1 MKYISILFLTLGLFL
16 LGACSEDYL
25 DINED
30 PNRSTSAE
38 PGPIFTG
45 TLVGYSTNRV
55 IDLGPA
61 LSTGTQLWSGG
72 GNLGA
77 GVFTS
82 PERYN
87 FSIFTTGNTWRAYY
101 RDIQKDLKL
110 AINNAEDRNNAI
122 AQCEVFAALVYYSG
136 TVLWGD
142 VPFTEALDVDLENA
156 LINNLNPSFDDQEV
170 VLNGILDILDGA
182 IEKMDPSVPNS
193 ITSNDLIFK
202 GDMVLWRK
210 FAKSLKLRVLMT
222 MVEADPSKAGLISDL
237 VAEGD
242 LILQPQE
249 NAEFP
254 FVNSSGNRNPFW
266 ETLNAF
272 AGGLN
277 FFYFASEATVDVM
290 SKRND
295 PRLAAYFTPYPGGGS
310 PDEVTGAP
318 PGVNSLP
325 AVPWVLSTSDGGDQ
339 SLVRPDA
346 PDVLFS
352 SQETHFLIAE
362 AIAKGYAEGG
372 LSEADNSLRQGI
384 SQAMSGF
391 NLEQDSIDQYLEEEI
406 DDLSTLSEQEAVDI
420 IAEQLWI
427 DCIVRPLEGF
437 VHWRRNE
444 VPMLEVPE
452 GALTSGLFRR
462 LPYPPDEI
470 SANSNA
476 PEVLPQVDEKMWFD
490 L

>member
-1 MKYISILFLTLGLFL
+1 MKYISIILLTLGLL
-16 LGACSEDYL
+16 LASSCSEDYL
-25 DINED
+25 DVNDD
-30 PNRSTSAE
+30 PNRSANAE

-61 LSTGTQLWSGG
+61 LSTGSQLWSGG

-77 GVFTS
+77 AVFTS

-110 AINNAEDRNNAI
+110 AIQNADGRNNAI
-122 AQCEVFAALVYYSG
+122 AQCEIFSALVYYSA

-142 VPFTEALDVDLENA
+142 VPFTEALDLDLENIQ
-156 LINNLNPSFDDQEV
+156 INNLNPRFDDQEI
-170 VLNGILDILDGA
+170 VLNGIIDILDEA
-182 IEKMDPSVPNS
+182 IAKIDPSVPNA
-193 ITSNDLIFK
+193 ITGNDLIYE
-202 GDMVLWRK
+202 GDMDLWRK

-222 MVEADPSKAGLISDL
+222 MVDADPSKASLIGDL
-237 VAEGD
+237 VSEND

-254 FVNSSGNRNPFW
+254 FVNTSGNRNPFW

-272 AGGLN
+272 AGGSN

-290 SKRND
+290 TKRND
-295 PRLAAYFTPYPGGGS
+295 PRLDAYFTPFPGGGS
-310 PDEVTGAP
+310 PDEVAGAP
-318 PGVNSLP
+318 PGVVSLP
-325 AVPWVLSTSDGGDQ
+325 VTPWVLSTSSGGDQ

-352 SQETHFLIAE
+352 SQETHFLVAE
-362 AIAKGYAEGG
+362 ALAKGYATGG

-384 SQAMSGF
+384 SQAMSGY
-391 NLEQDSIDQYLEEEI
+391 NLSQDTISQYLEEEI
-406 DDLSTLSEQEAVDI
+406 NNLTSLSQQEAVDI

-444 VPMLEVPE
+444 VPTLNVPE
-452 GALTSGLFRR
+452 GALTSDLMRR

-470 SANSNA
+470 SANSNS
-476 PEVLPQVDEKMWFD
+476 PEVLPQVDVKMWFD
-490 L
+490 Q

>member
-1 MKYISILFLTLGLFL
+1 MKYISIIFLTLGLL
-16 LGACSEDYL
+16 LASSCSEDYL
-25 DINED
+25 DVNED
-30 PNRSTSAE
+30 PNRSTSAD

-72 GNLGA
+72 GELGA

-110 AINNAEDRNNAI
+110 AIQNADGRNNAI
-122 AQCEVFAALVYYSG
+122 AQCEIFSALVYYSA

-142 VPFTEALDVDLENA
+142 VPFTEALDLDLENA
-156 LINNLNPSFDDQEV
+156 QINNLNPRFDDQEI
-170 VLNGILDILDGA
+170 VLNGIVDILDEA
-182 IEKMDPSVPNS
+182 IAKIDPSTPNS
-193 ITSNDLIFK
+193 ITGNDLIFK
-202 GDMVLWRK
+202 GDMNLWRK

-222 MVEADPSKAGLISDL
+222 MVDADPSKAQAIGDL

-242 LILQPQE
+242 LILQPSE
-249 NAEFP
+249 NALFP
-254 FVNSSGNRNPFW
+254 FINTSGNRNPFW

-272 AGGLN
+272 AGGSN

-295 PRLAAYFTPYPGGGS
+295 PRLDAYFTPFPGGGS
-310 PDEVTGAP
+310 PAEVTGAP
-318 PGVNSLP
+318 PGVISLP
-325 AVPWVLSTSDGGDQ
+325 AVPWVLSTSAGGDL

-352 SQETHFLIAE
+352 SQETQYLIAE
-362 AIAKGYAEGG
+362 AYAKGYASGG
-372 LSEADNSLRQGI
+372 ISEADNALRAGI
-384 SQAMSGF
+384 NQAMASYNLDQESIDSYLNDEIPDLTSVSQA
-391 NLEQDSIDQYLEEEI
+391 EVVE
-406 DDLSTLSEQEAVDI
+406 I

-427 DCIVRPLEGF
+427 DCIVRPLEGS

-444 VPMLEVPE
+444 IPALEVPE
-452 GALTSGLFRR
+452 GALVQGLFRR

-470 SANSNA
+470 AANSNS
-476 PEVLPQVDEKMWFD
+476 PETLPQVDEKMWFD
-490 L
+490 Q

>member
-1 MKYISILFLTLGLFL
+1 MKYISILFFTLGLLL
-16 LGACSEDYL
+16 LGACSDDYL
-25 DINED
+25 DINDD
-30 PNRSTSAE
+30 PNRSASAE
-38 PGPIFTG
+38 PGVIFTG

-61 LSTGTQLWSGG
+61 LSTSTQLWSGG

-110 AINNAEDRNNAI
+110 AINNAEGRNNAI
-122 AQCEVFAALVYYSG
+122 AQCEIFSALVYYSA

-142 VPFTEALDVDLENA
+142 VPFTEALDLDLDNA
-156 LINNLNPSFDDQEV
+156 QINNLNPKFDDQEI
-170 VLNGILDILDGA
+170 VLNGILDIIDGA
-182 IEKMDPSVPNS
+182 IEKIDPSVPNS
-193 ITSNDLIFK
+193 ITSNDLIFN
-202 GDMVLWRK
+202 GDMDLWRK

-222 MVEADPSKAGLISDL
+222 MVDSDPSKSSAISDI
-237 VAEGD
+237 VSEGD
-242 LILQPQE
+242 LILQPTE

-266 ETLNAF
+266 ETLNSF
-272 AGGLN
+272 AGGSN

-295 PRLAAYFTPYPGGGS
+295 PRLNSYFTPFPGGGS
-310 PDEVTGAP
+310 PAEITGAP

-325 AVPWVLSTSDGGDQ
+325 ATPWVLSTSDGGDQ

-352 SQETHFLIAE
+352 SQETNFLIAE
-362 AIAKGYAEGG
+362 AIAKGYAPGG
-372 LSEADNSLRQGI
+372 LSEADGFLRTGI
-384 SQAMSGF
+384 SQANA
-391 NLEQDSIDQYLEEEI
+391 NLEID
-406 DDLSTLSEQEAVDI
+406 QEAVNQYLDNEI
-420 IAEQLWI
+420 PDLSGLSQEEAVEVIAEQLWI
-427 DCIVRPLEGF
+427 DCIIRPLEGS

-444 VPMLEVPE
+444 IPQLDVPE
-452 GALTSGLFRR
+452 GALTTNLVRR

-476 PEVLPQVDEKMWFD
+476 PEELPQVDEKMWFD
-490 L
+490 Q